1 MILFTPHRSSIE
13 GPELGA
19 FAARLPVRAAISP
32 LVSGAAIPQWWEP
45 LSRSSCNGS
54 VFLSSA
60 WMQSWLEVYGNDFQG
75 QWIRWEH
82 ERETVGG
89 CLLVSRIVWKRCI
102 PMRSLYL
109 NATGEVI
116 ERAPLAEFNDILH
129 VPGYGEAIAA
139 DFARLV
145 QTMAWDRLLLSGY
158 EERGVLDRLIPLL
171 PAAEVHH
178 EPRAAPYVDIAALPE
193 KEFMATLTGKAGN
206 HIRRNFRLHEEEH
219 GELSVT
225 TASSLEQAMQYFR
238 EMAILHNARWK
249 SKGQDG
255 SFSSPAVVDFHQRL
269 IKRLWPGQTV
279 DLVCVRGTR
288 SIIGYLYNFIA
299 QGKVYFFQS
308 GFTYQD
314 NSKLSPGLLTHSIS
328 IEHYRQRGFR
338 EYDMLAGDARYKR
351 ALAKDSR
358 TLHWTVVYRDR
369 IWIRAA
375 LWLRATLARLT
386 SRSSGM
392 DPEGSA
398 AYSDLG

>member
-1 MILFTPHRSSIE
+1 
-13 GPELGA
+13 
-19 FAARLPVRAAISP
+19 
-32 LVSGAAIPQWWEP
+32 
-45 LSRSSCNGS
+45 
-54 VFLSSA
+54 
-60 WMQSWLEVYGNDFQG
+60 
-75 QWIRWEH
+75 
-82 ERETVGG
+82 
-89 CLLVSRIVWKRCI
+89 
-102 PMRSLYL
+102 
-109 NATGEVI
+109 
-116 ERAPLAEFNDILH
+116 
-129 VPGYGEAIAA
+129 
-139 DFARLV
+139 
-145 QTMAWDRLLLSGY
+145 
-158 EERGVLDRLIPLL
+158 
-171 PAAEVHH
+171 
-178 EPRAAPYVDIAALPE
+178 
-193 KEFMATLTGKAGN
+193 
-206 HIRRNFRLHEEEH
+206 
-219 GELSVT
+219 
-225 TASSLEQAMQYFR
+225 MQYFR